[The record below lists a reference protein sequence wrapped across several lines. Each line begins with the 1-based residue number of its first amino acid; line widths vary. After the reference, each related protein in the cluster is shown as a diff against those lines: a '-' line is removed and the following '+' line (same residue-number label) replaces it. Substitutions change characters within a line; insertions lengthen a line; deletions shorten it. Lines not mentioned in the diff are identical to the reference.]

1 MLTGKFGIVKI
12 ALGLACLSIVGGS
25 ALAQNYP
32 SRPIKIVVGFPA
44 GGGVD
49 TSARVVGEA
58 LSRGLGQPVVVENKP
73 GAAGTIAAGEVA
85 RSEADGYTLLV
96 TPGGHSIYGAIFKS
110 LPFDT
115 VKSFDWISSI
125 VSAPFLVVVP
135 ADSEFKTLSDLIA
148 KARYAPGTI
157 NFGSAGPGTTHHLA
171 LELLA
176 QRSGTK
182 LQHVPYRGD
191 APLNTALLA
200 GEVQFGLATPTLAI
214 GNIQSGKLRALAV
227 TSNERLDRLPE
238 VPTVEQ
244 ALGIKDYDVRTWFG
258 LAAPSGTPP
267 AVRERL
273 SAEVRKGLSD
283 PEVRKRLS
291 NIGDTAPTS
300 PEQMRDR
307 VARELQTWTATVDGA
322 NIPKQ

>member
-1 MLTGKFGIVKI
+1 MLGAFCGTAKI
-12 ALGLACLSIVGGS
+12 ALASVCITAIAGS
-25 ALAQNYP
+25 AVAQDYP
-32 SRPIKIVVGFPA
+32 SRPVKIVVGFTA

-58 LSRGLGQPVVVENKP
+58 LSRGLGQPVIVENKP
-73 GAAGTIAAGEVA
+73 GAAGTIGATEVA
-85 RSEADGYTLLV
+85 RSNPDGYTLLV

-110 LPFDT
+110 LPFET

-125 VSAPFLVVVP
+125 VSAPFIVLVP
-135 ADSEFKTLSDLIA
+135 ANSEFKTLSDLIA
-148 KARYAPGTI
+148 KAKSAPGAI
-157 NFGSAGPGTTHHLA
+157 NFGSAGQGTTHHLA

-200 GEVQFGLATPTLAI
+200 GEVQLGLATPTLAI
-214 GNIQSGKLRALAV
+214 GNIESGKLRALAV
-227 TSNERLDRLPE
+227 TSNERLDRLPD

-258 LAAPSGTPP
+258 LAAPAGLPQ
-267 AVRERL
+267 AVREKL
-273 SAEVRKGLSD
+273 NAELRKSLSD

-291 NIGDTAPTS
+291 SIGDAAPTS

-307 VARELQTWTATVDGA
+307 VARELQTWTTIVNDAGIA
-322 NIPKQ
+322 KQ